1 MYKLRIK
8 IFLGIL
14 AGVWV
19 ILTAK
24 LVHLQVIQGQSYRR
38 QAEDA
43 MRRVDV
49 LPVMRGKITDRK
61 GRILALDDPCF
72 DLCLHYRFLTADA
85 AWVRRQKRLA
95 ARKEKITAAEAE
107 ELYQRRSELTWAV
120 ARRQAER
127 KGVDLDQV
135 VQRII
140 KRVQAVRRIV
150 NLKSAAEITVRDEEQ
165 YHPVV
170 TGLEELEALKLRRQ
184 AERMVGAAVRSS
196 HRRWY
201 PYGHDACH
209 VIGMTSEVWPEEME
223 RLNLKEHQADWLARM
238 RSNYLPGDT
247 IGRAG
252 IEKMCERTLRGRR
265 GYRRYRLSGETL
277 HEEPTVQGADVHL
290 TLDIALQR
298 KLTELIET
306 KAHTATGHTG
316 SAVVVSI
323 GTHETPQCEVL
334 ALVSAPTYDL
344 NRYAQE
350 FPEHAAAVVRLPLR
364 HRAVTQRYQPG
375 STIKPVVVLA
385 GLGTGAVTLRDTI
398 TCRRDPAARSFR
410 CWSWSSGFE
419 HGPQDVVDALKH
431 SCNPYFCEV
440 GRRLGVQRLCD
451 WLIMFGFADKPGMGL
466 PVECAGTVP
475 TKQWMLRKGEP
486 WLRRRQRWPQLYFPG
501 DVKNMSIGQGLLT
514 ATPVHVANAMATIA
528 RDGVFLTPMLVL
540 EGGPRQVRRD
550 LPLSPAHLHAVRE
563 GMYKVVNQQGGTAWK
578 YFHGPGVTPLDGIEL
593 CGKTGTA
600 TTAPQRIDSNNNGRI
615 DRDDQ
620 IVREGD
626 TAWFVGF
633 APHGRPQV
641 AFAVAIEYVEGGG
654 GRNAA
659 PVAKELV
666 RICQQMGYVK

>member
-14 AGVWV
+14 AGVWLV
-19 ILTAK
+19 LTAK
-24 LVHLQVIQGQSYRR
+24 LVHLQVIRGQSYRR
-38 QAEDA
+38 MAEEA

-49 LPVMRGKITDRK
+49 LPVMRGKITDRR

-72 DLCLHYRFLTADA
+72 DLCLHYRFLTADKEWISRQQRLA
-85 AWVRRQKRLA
+85 VRRKG
-95 ARKEKITAAEAE
+95 ITRADAE
-107 ELYQRRSELTWAV
+107 ELYQGLSEFTWAT
-120 ARRQAER
+120 AREHAER
-127 KGVDLDQV
+127 RGVDLDRAV
-135 VQRII
+135 ERII
-140 KRVQAVRRIV
+140 KRVQTVRRIV

-170 TGLEELEALKLRRQ
+170 TGLEEQEALKLKTQ
-184 AERMVGAAVRSS
+184 VERMIGAEVRSS

-209 VIGMTSEVWPEEME
+209 VIGMTGEVWPEEVE
-223 RLNLKEHQADWLARM
+223 KLNLKAGEADWLTRM
-238 RSNYLPGDT
+238 RANYLPGDT

-252 IEKMCERTLRGRR
+252 LEKTCERLLRGRR

-277 HEEPTVQGADVHL
+277 REEPTVQGADVHL
-290 TLDIALQR
+290 TLDIVLQR
-298 KLTELIET
+298 KLAELVAT
-306 KAHTATGHTG
+306 KAHTGTGYTG
-316 SAVVVSI
+316 SAVVLSI
-323 GTHETPQCEVL
+323 GTRESPQCEVL
-334 ALVSAPTYDL
+334 AMVSVPTYDL
-344 NRYAQE
+344 NTYVQE
-350 FPEHAAAVVRLPLR
+350 FSKHVADVVRLPLR

-385 GLGTGAVTLRDTI
+385 GLGTGVVGLRDAI
-398 TCRRDPAARSFR
+398 TCRRDPTATSFR
-410 CWSWSSGFE
+410 CWSWSSGFD

-440 GRRLGVQRLCD
+440 GRRMGVRRLCD
-451 WLIMFGFADKPGMGL
+451 WLIMFGFAEKPGMGL
-466 PVECAGTVP
+466 SVECAGTVP
-475 TKQWMLRKGEP
+475 TEQWLLGKGEQ
-486 WLRRRQRWPQLYFPG
+486 WLRGRQRYPQLYFPG
-501 DVKNMSIGQGLLT
+501 DVKNISIGQGMLT

-550 LPLSPAHLHAVRE
+550 LPLAPAHVQAVQE
-563 GMYKVVNQQGGTAWK
+563 GMHKVVNERGGTAWK
-578 YFHGPGVTPLDGIEL
+578 YFHSADAAPLEGIEV

-615 DRDDQ
+615 DREDQ
-620 IVREGD
+620 IVRRGD

-633 APHGRPQV
+633 VPYGRPQI

-654 GRNAA
+654 GRNAV
-659 PVAKELV
+659 PVARELV
-666 RICQQMGYVK
+666 RLCQELGYVR